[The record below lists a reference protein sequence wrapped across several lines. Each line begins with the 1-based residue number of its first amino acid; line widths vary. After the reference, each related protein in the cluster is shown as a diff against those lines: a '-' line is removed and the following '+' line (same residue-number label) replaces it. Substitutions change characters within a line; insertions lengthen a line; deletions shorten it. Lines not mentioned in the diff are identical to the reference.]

1 MKKYVVLTTLTN
13 NPFQTTNMTKL
24 NIYCLFDSD
33 DALYGVY
40 SSIKS
45 VHRDALKLCN
55 KGYSRVYLKHEGDAV
70 TPNVTVLRNI
80 FKGEIDV
87 KVNYISDK
95 SKITILKT
103 SIKE

>member
-1 MKKYVVLTTLTN
+1 MH
-13 NPFQTTNMTKL
+13 FQRVNTKTNMTKL
-24 NIYCLFDSD
+24 NIYCLFDRTQS
-33 DALYGVY
+33 LHGVY
-40 SSIKS
+40 SSIKA

-55 KGYSRVYLKHEGDAV
+55 SGFSPVYTFYNSERVS
-70 TPNVTVLRNI
+70 PNPTLLRNI

-87 KVNYISDK
+87 KVDYFSDN

>member
-1 MKKYVVLTTLTN
+1 
-13 NPFQTTNMTKL
+13 MTKL

-40 SSIKS
+40 SSIKA

-55 KGYSRVYLKHEGDAV
+55 KGYSSVYLKHEGEPKP
-70 TPNVTVLRNI
+70 PNVTMLRNI

-87 KVNYISDK
+87 KVNYVSDK

>member
-1 MKKYVVLTTLTN
+1 LKTLMN
-13 NPFQTTNMTKL
+13 NHFQRIKMTKL

-40 SSIKS
+40 SSIKA
-45 VHRDALKLCN
+45 VHRDALKICN
-55 KGYSRVYLKHEGDAV
+55 NGFSGVYLRYNGESK
-70 TPNVTVLRNI
+70 TPNITMLRNI

-87 KVNYISDK
+87 KVNYVSDK

>member
-1 MKKYVVLTTLTN
+1 
-13 NPFQTTNMTKL
+13 MTKL

-40 SSIKS
+40 SSIKA
-45 VHRDALKLCN
+45 VHRDALKICN
-55 KGYSRVYLKHEGDAV
+55 KGFSSVYLRYDGESR
-70 TPNVTVLRNI
+70 TPNITMLRNI

-87 KVNYISDK
+87 KVNYVSDK

>member
-1 MKKYVVLTTLTN
+1 
-13 NPFQTTNMTKL
+13 MTKL

-33 DALYGVY
+33 DALFGVY
-40 SSIKS
+40 SSIKA
-45 VHRDALKLCN
+45 VHRDALKICN
-55 KGYSRVYLKHEGDAV
+55 NGFSGVYIRYDGESI
-70 TPNVTVLRNI
+70 TPNITLLRNI